1 MCADAKTLSVDRG
14 ERLGSL
20 GAAAVSVRASLRECC
35 STQRA
40 KSRRGQKKRKK
51 ERGLQKVKKT
61 LMKELRYHWVTVKN
75 QCM

>member
-1 MCADAKTLSVDRG
+1 MCADAKTLRVDRG

-40 KSRRGQKKRKK
+40 KSRRGQKKKK
-51 ERGLQKVKKT
+51 GEGLTKGEENTDERAALLLG
-61 LMKELRYHWVTVKN
+61 Y
-75 QCM
+75 C

>member
-1 MCADAKTLSVDRG
+1 MCADAKTLRVDRG

-40 KSRRGQKKRKK
+40 KSRRGQKK

-61 LMKELRYHWVTVKN
+61 LMKELPYHWVTVKN
-75 QCM
+75 QCT